1 MKPIIREAVYI
12 SQDFGDATFV
22 GAIAVM
28 LHADKQ
34 RQSQD
39 LDFVVAEQISIDEF
53 LDKGY
58 KINRQKDK
66 KFTPR
71 GYKIDVYHKRDLNG
85 IPLEHIIKTATPIPV
100 DKKGT
105 TVNAISLEGLIVVK
119 FRAGRDQDIEDL
131 QMLAIRCNTKINWDA
146 IKYLAKSDLE
156 YSEIR
161 QAINLYLTR

>member
-1 MKPIIREAVYI
+1 M
-12 SQDFGDATFV
+12 
-22 GAIAVM
+22 
-28 LHADKQ
+28 
-34 RQSQD
+34 
-39 LDFVVAEQISIDEF
+39 
-53 LDKGY
+53 
-58 KINRQKDK
+58 
-66 KFTPR
+66 
-71 GYKIDVYHKRDLNG
+71 YHERDLNG

-131 QMLAIRCNTKINWDA
+131 QMLAIRCNTKINWDE